1 MNPNCTTCKHFKVIK
16 FEFYMEDQNRCEKLN
31 LILGEFN
38 MMQSHV
44 EDQPKDFFCCKHE
57 TKNGKKW
64 FKS

>member
-1 MNPNCTTCKHFKVIK
+1 
-16 FEFYMEDQNRCEKLN
+16 MEDQNRCEKLN